1 MTPTAALA
9 RLLRFTPRTDGA
21 IKDRLELVLLGGDD
35 FTADDAVAARL
46 ADRLLGSW
54 ERELAE
60 PERMS
65 A

>member
-1 MTPTAALA
+1 M
-9 RLLRFTPRTDGA
+9 
-21 IKDRLELVLLGGDD
+21 LLGGDD

-46 ADRLLGSW
+46 TERLLGSW